1 MMLTI
6 HTLFNDP
13 NIVNAVIQ
21 RVLQTR
27 KDAIY
32 WQQYLDFRRT
42 TTRVFKDYIG
52 TVTGV
57 MAGSINSRYGA
68 KPIRERREIGSGY
81 GEIAYLGDRYQISID
96 RLSELQDLV
105 DKYNAAKTAD
115 QVQAMRDIVD
125 FIYDDYRQVLLA
137 AHKRMDIVVGS
148 LLMTGKATVK
158 NKDDNA
164 AGIDLLKIDLPFKAI
179 TPDTGDKANFIT
191 YLQQQINALRPDYG
205 VFSKMIMSRG
215 TFVKNI
221 IGSAEFGD
229 KFKMQLSGNEMYL
242 STGLITSQLASQVFT
257 GIGLPAIE
265 IKEDYVKDQTG
276 KNVAI
281 YADDRITLLPQDRIG
296 YMRWHTPYEATD
308 PTPGRNYSGTDDD
321 RTGLNGGMLI
331 CGYKDDNGRYLEY
344 TAEWIPQITNPNL
357 IVNFDLTTM
366 NA

>member
-1 MMLTI
+1 MMMTI

-13 NIVNAVIQ
+13 EIISAVIN

-32 WQQYLDFRRT
+32 WQQYLTFRQV

-57 MAGSINSRYGA
+57 MAGSINSQYAR
-68 KPIRERREIGSGY
+68 KPIRERQNIGYGY

-96 RLSELQDLV
+96 RLSDLQDLV

-115 QVQAMRDIVD
+115 QVQAMRDIVN

-164 AGIDLLKIDLPFKAI
+164 AGVELLNIELPFKVI
-179 TPDTGDKANFIT
+179 TPGTGDKTNFIT

-205 VFSKMIMSRG
+205 TFPKMIMSRG

-308 PTPGRNYSGTDDD
+308 PTPGRNYSGAD
-321 RTGLNGGMLI
+321 GGMLI

-357 IVNFDLTTM
+357 IVNFDLSTM